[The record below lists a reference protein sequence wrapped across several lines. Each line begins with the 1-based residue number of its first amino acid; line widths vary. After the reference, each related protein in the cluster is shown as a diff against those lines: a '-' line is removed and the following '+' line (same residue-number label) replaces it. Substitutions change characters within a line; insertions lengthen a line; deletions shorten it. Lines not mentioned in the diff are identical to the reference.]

1 MARLD
6 TSGLDDLI
14 AEMERMGQSS
24 GDVAEAMVNAA
35 AVVIRDA
42 WKETAEKYG
51 LHDTGDMIRSIGFPT
66 PPQKIGAAIFRD
78 VYPQGKDSKGVRN
91 AEKAFLL
98 HYGTSRIKA
107 KYWVDEAEAIS
118 GPRVQERLEE
128 IWGEFLETGKIPTTI
143 DSVVEANDEG
153 ITTKTK

>member
-143 DSVVEANDEG
+143 DSVVGANDEG

>member
-35 AVVIRDA
+35 VVEIRDA
-42 WKETAEKYG
+42 WKEPAEKYD

-143 DSVVEANDEG
+143 DSVVGANDEG

>member
-35 AVVIRDA
+35 AVVIRDV
-42 WKETAEKYG
+42 WKETAEKYD

-118 GPRVQERLEE
+118 GPRVQKRLEE

>member
-24 GDVAEAMVNAA
+24 GDVAEAMVDAA

-42 WKETAEKYG
+42 WKETAEKYD

>member
-1 MARLD
+1 
-6 TSGLDDLI
+6 
-14 AEMERMGQSS
+14 MGQSS

-35 AVVIRDA
+35 VVEIRDA
-42 WKETAEKYG
+42 WKETAEKYD

-118 GPRVQERLEE
+118 GPRVQTRLEE